1 MGILLL
7 FDNNIDND
15 EVEEDI
21 VLNDDDD
28 FLDYLEEVNDIK
40 EYFQIIDED
49 ISTEENL
56 NDDQI
61 INLVQNEDDEINK
74 SDDDI
79 SDEEI
84 PLISIKKGMEG
95 LKTFISYFEQQNNS
109 EFNLK
114 DLNIFRKYLRIIK
127 TKEFNSKNQSTLDGF
142 FNN

>member
-1 MGILLL
+1 MEILPLS
-7 FDNNIDND
+7 DNNINDD

-21 VLNDDDD
+21 ELNDDDD
-28 FLDYLEEVNDIK
+28 FFDYLEEADEIR
-40 EYFQIIDED
+40 EYFWIINED

-61 INLVQNEDDEINK
+61 INLVQNEDDEINW
-74 SDDDI
+74 SDDDN

-95 LKTFISYFEQQNNS
+95 LKTFINYFEQQNNS

-127 TKEFNSKNQSTLDGF
+127 TEEFNSRNQSTLDGF